1 MASKCSYYKENES
14 DQVWW
19 LDIPGDI
26 GTIVFSFDK
35 KKKYYL
41 FCDYPD
47 KLTVEQWM
55 IFNAE
60 NPHWVDFFKPC
71 NMEYIMKHTEEIEK
85 YSPGWVK
92 DNLHKFG

>member
-1 MASKCSYYKENES
+1 MASKYYKENEG

-19 LDIPGDI
+19 LDIPDDI

-41 FCDYPD
+41 FRDYPD

-60 NPHWVDFFKPC
+60 NPYWVDFFDDRNELYKL
-71 NMEYIMKHTEEIEK
+71 EHLDEIIEIEK
-85 YSPGWVK
+85 RRQK
-92 DNLHKFG
+92 